1 MAIKQFS
8 ASYIFKIYFVQLFL
22 ELNRYEEKKDKSLG
36 WRCLLYPALKS
47 SIMNWAGNALYVS
60 GQENYSY
67 RRKKKIYIY
76 MYVHIQVTLFSGA
89 ILRSRI
95 FHQEF
100 DQQSLYRLNAA
111 AKYLLFIPPS
121 AITGVNLGGNSDK
134 YEHGSGQN
142 NSSITAL
149 NLFLSCW
156 FSFARITS
164 AHFHLLLLPGSELQ
178 VCLLKDPLSMTLQVL
193 VV

>member
-1 MAIKQFS
+1 
-8 ASYIFKIYFVQLFL
+8 
-22 ELNRYEEKKDKSLG
+22 
-36 WRCLLYPALKS
+36 
-47 SIMNWAGNALYVS
+47 
-60 GQENYSY
+60 
-67 RRKKKIYIY
+67 

-149 NLFLSCW
+149 NLFLSC
-156 FSFARITS
+156 
-164 AHFHLLLLPGSELQ
+164 
-178 VCLLKDPLSMTLQVL
+178 
-193 VV
+193 